1 MAIVGLLKVAGGQ
14 LVKSGG
20 KKIVASKV
28 FNKKTKQEE
37 SSKNSEETVK
47 KSSAIT
53 YQKNRINFKNFVV
66 DAEETAS
73 TGTTPKVVK
82 KTDDTG
88 SQLKVIRSELYSI
101 EKILKSNLK
110 KDEKYEKRKIRLLQK
125 EKRKGRETEREKPK
139 LGQKGL
145 ALAKKLVPGGGIIDA
160 ITKFIGNI
168 LLGKFLLFLL
178 ENAEKVAEFLKF
190 IIPVTDFITNA
201 VGSLF
206 NGIVSFIEGS
216 YNINEAIRKEIE
228 GVGGE
233 DALKEYDKF
242 TDAFKKFASI

>member
-1 MAIVGLLKVAGGQ
+1 
-14 LVKSGG
+14 
-20 KKIVASKV
+20 
-28 FNKKTKQEE
+28 
-37 SSKNSEETVK
+37 
-47 KSSAIT
+47 
-53 YQKNRINFKNFVV
+53 NFVV

-125 EKRKGRETEREKPK
+125 EKRKSRETEREKPK
-139 LGQKGL
+139 FGRKGL
-145 ALAKKLVPGGGIIDA
+145 ALAKKLVPGGGIVDA
-160 ITKFIGNI
+160 IKKFVGNFI
-168 LLGKFLLFLL
+168 LTKFLLFLL
-178 ENAEKVAEFLKF
+178 ENADKAQEFLKF
-190 IIPVTDFITNA
+190 IKPVEEFITNTI
-201 VGSLF
+201 GTLF
-206 NGIVSFIEGS
+206 NSIVSFVEGA
-216 YNINEAIRKEIE
+216 YDINQAIRKEIE

-242 TDAFKKFASI
+242 TDAFKKFANIAIILAMAGVPNTIGPDKPGKKPKPDKKTKPGKKTTPDKKPGKKPS